1 MLDNDN
7 RVAFI
12 DQFIQYIHQDADIL
26 KVQSGS
32 RFVKDIE
39 RLARIPLGEFG
50 GQLHTLALATGER
63 GGRLPQ
69 LDIPQADLLNY
80 LNLIQYLR
88 YVFKE
93 FHSTVYRHIQY
104 VGNGLPLE
112 AHFQRF
118 AVVALAMANLT
129 RNIYIGQEIHLN
141 GFVAVALAGFTT
153 SAAYIER
160 ETSRLVSADLASGRP
175 TNRLRISEKTPV
187 YVAGLER
194 GVRPS
199 GDWSTFTTLSIYSS
213 PSILPYSKGS

>member
-1 MLDNDN
+1 MLDNDD
-7 RVAFI
+7 RVALI

-32 RFVKDIE
+32 RFVKNIK

-69 LDIPQADLLNY
+69 LDIPQTDLLNY
-80 LNLIQYLR
+80 LNLVQYLR

-104 VGNGLPLE
+104 VGNGLTLE

-118 AVVALAMANLT
+118 AIVTLAMANLT
-129 RNIYIGQEIHLN
+129 RDIYIGQEVHLN
-141 GFVAVALAGFTT
+141 GFVTVALAGFTT

-160 ETSRLVSADLASGRP
+160 ETSRLVSADFGFGQADKQVADIG
-175 TNRLRISEKTPV
+175 KTPV